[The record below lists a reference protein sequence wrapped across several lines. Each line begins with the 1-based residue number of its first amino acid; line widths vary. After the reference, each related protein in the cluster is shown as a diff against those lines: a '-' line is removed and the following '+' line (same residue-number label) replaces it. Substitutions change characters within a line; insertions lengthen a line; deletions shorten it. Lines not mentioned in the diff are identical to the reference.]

1 MKQAV
6 NVPFDTILSTR
17 ELAIGYLRGKKVV
30 RTIYEG
36 LNMNIFR
43 GEMICL
49 IGPNGVGK
57 STLIRTLSGMQPP
70 VKGVTYIDDKPLN
83 SRHFKD
89 LSRLISVVLTDK
101 INPGHLTVSEMVAMG
116 RHPHTNWFGQLE
128 PDDVLAIETALKQV
142 GMIKFANQQFDN
154 LSDGEKQRVMIAR
167 ALAQDCPLILLDEPT
182 AHLDLPN
189 RVEIMKLLRLLAR
202 KTNKSILISTH
213 ELDLALQTADR
224 IWLMTADSGIKTGT
238 PEDLVLSGEF
248 EKAFL
253 NQSFDFDK
261 ASGTFKVVY
270 EQHVAVALDGDCIRA
285 FWTRRALE
293 RHGYRIDMQ
302 SPLKINVLTDKW
314 QVIRG
319 NETTDCNSIWE
330 VLTSLIN

>member
-128 PDDVLAIETALKQV
+128 PDDVLAIETYL
-142 GMIKFANQQFDN
+142 
-154 LSDGEKQRVMIAR
+154 
-167 ALAQDCPLILLDEPT
+167 
-182 AHLDLPN
+182 
-189 RVEIMKLLRLLAR
+189 
-202 KTNKSILISTH
+202 
-213 ELDLALQTADR
+213 
-224 IWLMTADSGIKTGT
+224 
-238 PEDLVLSGEF
+238 
-248 EKAFL
+248 
-253 NQSFDFDK
+253 
-261 ASGTFKVVY
+261 
-270 EQHVAVALDGDCIRA
+270 
-285 FWTRRALE
+285 
-293 RHGYRIDMQ
+293 
-302 SPLKINVLTDKW
+302 
-314 QVIRG
+314 
-319 NETTDCNSIWE
+319 
-330 VLTSLIN
+330 